1 MIGKADPPKPPQH
14 VSTRK
19 LGCTSEVRIS
29 SGFRHQPAKVR
40 IYCTNWFPEGRDFKV
55 PPSQCSGRPIRHAP
69 ASEFTLPGAGRP
81 NRPLCGWGG
90 IILTGA

>member
-40 IYCTNWFPEGRDFKV
+40 NYCTNWFPEGGDFKV
-55 PPSQCSGRPIRHAP
+55 PTVSA
-69 ASEFTLPGAGRP
+69 
-81 NRPLCGWGG
+81 WGG
-90 IILTGA
+90 RSARHQRRSSPFLEDPTARCAQFEW

>member
-40 IYCTNWFPEGRDFKV
+40 NYCTNWFPEGRGSRFPQLVLREAD
-55 PPSQCSGRPIRHAP
+55 PPGTSVGVHP
-69 ASEFTLPGAGRP
+69 A
-81 NRPLCGWGG
+81 
-90 IILTGA
+90 